1 MLTSTPPRSSLH
13 VHPTR
18 ETAGHPEFQ
27 WQGTALEVI
36 NSAGSVSGT
45 FVVKGGPGAGR
56 SSFLRDVA
64 RAEIMSG
71 TNPDSI
77 LFLTASKEAA
87 ARTNRWLL
95 NAIEQEF
102 DKGEAGVRGDSSD
115 VSDEVQSRPTTVE
128 RVFSES
134 IARSVHSFAFAVL
147 RHQAAHTPGALAPRL
162 LTGAEHDSLIRDML
176 CEYSE
181 RAADIW
187 PERLQPALTT
197 LGFARQLRDFLLRAA
212 ERGCTS
218 KELRQYGQDYSRD
231 EWRAAADFY
240 DEYRATARL
249 MGSNAL
255 NASELVRAAV
265 DALDSDEEL
274 AETLSFDVILIDDS
288 QFFDPLSS
296 ELVERF
302 RSRAR
307 LTLVASE
314 QSESVFRFRGGSTTY
329 ADKLAKTEGTIHLP
343 GTKRLAAPV
352 AEIASRVAEATHHP
366 ESLRWAKE
374 IRHQYD
380 ELSFHHIAESGEAR
394 VRVLVS
400 PSAEIAAVVDRVR
413 RAHIVESIPWKD
425 IAVIVRSKSQAV
437 PMRRGLLAAGVP
449 VADDPTEIILS
460 EQPMVRAILQA
471 VRCAVGED
479 LTDDEL
485 ERMVLSPIG
494 GGDPITFR
502 RILRGLRRGFMKLES
517 DKPVTAAEL
526 ADMITVE
533 NEEYGQSVFRS
544 IDALRFI
551 LLGGELADIT
561 PYLTA
566 REHDLIMRVR
576 SVIEAGQTASHNGEN
591 IETILWAVWDAA
603 GLSEVLANQ
612 SLRGGA
618 VGSMADQHLDA
629 VMSLFDAAGDYV
641 ERHPH
646 STITSFVQFI
656 VEQELPTGA
665 RDRRGPVR
673 EAVEV
678 SPAHATVGR
687 EWDTVVVA
695 GLQEDVWPSLS
706 ETGTIFRQEEFVDFL
721 DRGVEPGRPENRRGR
736 YDDRLAEERRLF
748 LVAVTRARRSLLVT
762 AVGPHVSDDGSVDSD
777 ADTRSRFLEEIAGDY
792 ALVRSYGETDAE
804 SCCSADSR
812 VLTSS
817 GRSHTQSP
825 VSARP
830 ECGFPR
836 VLSPDSLIAELRRV
850 VETEDTPS
858 HERHHAARQLARL
871 ALAAGD
877 SPTRESVI
885 TAANPDHW
893 WGVQELSTT
902 QSLHDP
908 GTAYFIS
915 PSQVERYLECP
926 LEAFLQSVETAG
938 RDTSATLLGTLTH
951 MAAEAMERGVDEE
964 EVRDVFLA
972 TVPRLLAPLAWKKQE
987 QVNKWIDMFDHL
999 VEKLHVRYEAVT
1011 GHAEVE
1017 QVVESLIGQTNS
1029 GDDVYVK
1036 GKIDRLEISDD
1047 GKYYII
1053 DFKTG
1058 NQVAKDI
1065 PDNPQLKTYQV
1076 AVAKSKD
1083 GQNSASSS
1091 FFSSPSS
1098 HMQERPSAESCLGGA
1113 ELIYPH
1119 KNPRNPT
1126 TQDPLTNEDVDAWAR
1141 QLVELARVMAGPHFA
1156 GCSDS
1161 QPGETTRFRSLARV
1175 LVGKSALAPSFT
1187 PSNAEDAD

>member
-1 MLTSTPPRSSLH
+1 MLTSTPTRSPLH
-13 VHPTR
+13 IHPTK
-18 ETAGHPEFQ
+18 ETVAHTEFQ
-27 WQGTALEVI
+27 WQGIASDVI
-36 NSAGSVSGT
+36 NSAGSSSGT

-56 SSFLRDVA
+56 SSFLRDAA
-64 RAEIMSG
+64 RAEIMAG

-87 ARTNRWLL
+87 VRTNRWLL
-95 NAIEQEF
+95 SAIEQGS
-102 DKGEAGVRGDSSD
+102 DKGAATG
-115 VSDEVQSRPTTVE
+115 

-134 IARSVHSFAFAVL
+134 VARSVHSFAFAVL
-147 RHQAAHTPGALAPRL
+147 RHQAAHTPGALTPRL
-162 LTGAEHDSLIRDML
+162 LTGAEHDSLVRDML
-176 CEYSE
+176 REYSE
-181 RAADIW
+181 RGADMW
-187 PERLQPALTT
+187 PERLRPALTT
-197 LGFARQLRDFLLRAA
+197 LGFARQLRDFLLRVA

-218 KELRQYGQDYSRD
+218 EELRQYGQGCSRD
-231 EWRAAADFY
+231 EWSAAADFY

-274 AETLSFDVILIDDS
+274 AESLNFDVILIDDS

-329 ADKLAKTEGTIHLP
+329 ADKLAKTENTIHLP
-343 GTKRLAAPV
+343 GTKRLAPPV
-352 AEIASRVAEATHHP
+352 AELAARVADATHHP

-374 IRHQYD
+374 IRHQD
-380 ELSFHHIAESGEAR
+380 AERLSDHSAEFGEAD

-400 PSAEIAAVVDRVR
+400 PSAEVAAVVDRVR
-413 RAHIVESIPWKD
+413 RAHIVDNVQWKD
-425 IAVIVRSKSQAV
+425 IAVIVRSKSQAA
-437 PMRRGLLAAGVP
+437 PMRRALLAAGVP
-449 VADDPTEIILS
+449 VADDPTEIVLF

-479 LTDDEL
+479 LTNDEL
-485 ERMVLSPIG
+485 ERLVISPIG

-502 RILRGLRRGFMKLES
+502 RILRGLRRGFMKVEF
-517 DKPVTAAEL
+517 DNPVRAAEL
-526 ADMITVE
+526 TAITTTDDE
-533 NEEYGQSVFRS
+533 DYGRSVFRA

-551 LLGGELADIT
+551 LLDGELIDLT
-561 PYLTA
+561 ENLTA
-566 REHDLIMRVR
+566 REKDLIMRVR
-576 SVIEAGQTASHNGEN
+576 SVIQAGQKAFHGGESV
-591 IETILWAVWDAA
+591 EAILWAVWDAA
-603 GLSEVLANQ
+603 GLSEALANQ

-646 STITSFVQFI
+646 STMPSFVRFI

-673 EAVEV
+673 EAVDV
-678 SPAHATVGR
+678 SPAHATVGK
-687 EWDTVVVA
+687 EWDTVVVT
-695 GLQEDVWPSLS
+695 GLQEDVWPSLA

-762 AVGPHVSDDGSVDSD
+762 AVGPHVSDDGTVDSD
-777 ADTRSRFLEEIAGDY
+777 ADIRSRFLEELAGDQ
-792 ALVRSYGETDAE
+792 ALASSHGEPDAE
-804 SCCSADSR
+804 SSDSADLR
-812 VLTSS
+812 ALTSS
-817 GRSHTQSP
+817 GGSRTQSP
-825 VSARP
+825 LSVLP
-830 ECGFPR
+830 ECEFPR
-836 VLSPDSLIAELRRV
+836 VLSPDYLIAELRRV
-850 VETEDTPS
+850 VESEDSPG

-877 SPTRESVI
+877 APSRESVI

-893 WGVQELSTT
+893 WGVQKLSTT
-902 QSLHDP
+902 KSLHDP
-908 GTAYFIS
+908 ETAYFIS

-938 RDTSATLLGTLTH
+938 RDTTATLLGTLTH
-951 MAAEAMERGVDEE
+951 MAAEAMERGVDEGD
-964 EVRDVFLA
+964 VRDVFLA
-972 TVPRLLAPLAWKKQE
+972 TVPRLLGTLTWKKHDQID
-987 QVNKWIDMFDHL
+987 KWTDMFDRL
-999 VEKLHVRYEAVT
+999 VEKLHLRYAAVT

-1017 QVVESLIGQTNS
+1017 QVIESRIGQTSS
-1029 GDDVYVK
+1029 GDDVYVR
-1036 GKIDRLEISDD
+1036 GKIDRLEISDV

-1058 NQVAKDI
+1058 NQVAKNI
-1065 PDNPQLKTYQV
+1065 PDNPQLKTYQT
-1076 AVAKSKD
+1076 AVAKSID
-1083 GQNSASSS
+1083 PQNTPSSS
-1091 FFSSPSS
+1091 VSSLSS
-1098 HMQERPSAESCLGGA
+1098 SRMSEECSADNCLAGA

-1119 KNPRNPT
+1119 KNPRKPT
-1126 TQDPLTNEDVDAWAR
+1126 VQDPLTNDDVDAWAS
-1141 QLVELARVMAGPHFA
+1141 QLVDLALVMAGPHFA
-1156 GCSDS
+1156 GSSDS
-1161 QPGETTRFRSLARV
+1161 QPDQNSRARSLSRV
-1175 LVGKSALAPSFT
+1175 LVRKSALAPSFT
-1187 PSNAEDAD
+1187 PSNIEDAD

>member
-1 MLTSTPPRSSLH
+1 MLTSTPTRSPLH
-13 VHPTR
+13 IHPTK
-18 ETAGHPEFQ
+18 ETAAHTEFQ
-27 WQGTALEVI
+27 WQGIVSDVI
-36 NSAGSVSGT
+36 NSAGSSSGT

-95 NAIEQEF
+95 SAIEQGF
-102 DKGEAGVRGDSSD
+102 DNDIAA
-115 VSDEVQSRPTTVE
+115 E
-128 RVFSES
+128 RVFSEP

-162 LTGAEHDSLIRDML
+162 LTGAEHDSLVRDML
-176 CEYSE
+176 HEHSE
-181 RAADIW
+181 RGADIW
-187 PERLQPALTT
+187 PERLRPALTT
-197 LGFARQLRDFLLRAA
+197 LGFARQLRDFLLRVA

-218 KELRQYGQDYSRD
+218 KELRQYGQDCSRD
-231 EWRAAADFY
+231 EWSAAADFY

-274 AETLSFDVILIDDS
+274 AESLNFDVILIDDS

-329 ADKLAKTEGTIHLP
+329 ADKLAKTENTIHLP
-343 GTKRLAAPV
+343 GTKRLAPPV
-352 AEIASRVAEATHHP
+352 AELAARVADATRHP

-374 IRHQYD
+374 IRHQD
-380 ELSFHHIAESGEAR
+380 AEWLSHHSAEFGEAD

-400 PSAEIAAVVDRVR
+400 PSAEVAAVVDRVR
-413 RAHIVESIPWKD
+413 RAHIVDNVPWKD
-425 IAVIVRSKSQAV
+425 IAVIVRSKSQAA

-449 VADDPTEIILS
+449 VADDPTEIVLF

-479 LTDDEL
+479 LTNDEL
-485 ERMVLSPIG
+485 ERLVLSPIG

-502 RILRGLRRGFMKLES
+502 RILRGLRRGFMKVEF
-517 DKPVTAAEL
+517 DNPVRAAEL
-526 ADMITVE
+526 TAMTTTDDE
-533 NEEYGQSVFRS
+533 GYARSVFRA

-551 LLGGELADIT
+551 LLGGELIDLT
-561 PYLTA
+561 ENLTA
-566 REHDLIMRVR
+566 REKDLIVRVR
-576 SVIEAGQTASHNGEN
+576 SVIQAGQKAFHDDESVEA
-591 IETILWAVWDAA
+591 ILWAVWDAA
-603 GLSEVLANQ
+603 GLSEALANQ

-629 VMSLFDAAGDYV
+629 IMSLFDAAGDYV

-646 STITSFVQFI
+646 STITSFVRFI

-678 SPAHATVGR
+678 SPAHAAVGR

-736 YDDRLAEERRLF
+736 YDDRVAEERRLF
-748 LVAVTRARRSLLVT
+748 LVAATRARRSLLVT
-762 AVGPHVSDDGSVDSD
+762 AVGPHVSDDGTVDSD
-777 ADTRSRFLEEIAGDY
+777 ADTRSRFLEEIAGDHV
-792 ALVRSYGETDAE
+792 LVGSDVENDAE
-804 SCCSADSR
+804 SSDSGNLR
-812 VLTSS
+812 TLKNT
-817 GRSHTQSP
+817 GEAYIRSPLSTL
-825 VSARP
+825 P
-830 ECGFPR
+830 ECDFPR

-850 VETEDTPS
+850 VESEDTPS
-858 HERHHAARQLARL
+858 HERYHAARQLARL

-877 SPTRESVI
+877 ASSRESVI

-902 QSLHDP
+902 ESLHDP

-926 LEAFLQSVETAG
+926 LDAFLQSVETAG
-938 RDTSATLLGTLTH
+938 GDTSATLLGTLTH

-964 EVRDVFLA
+964 DVREVFLA
-972 TVPRLLAPLAWKKQE
+972 TVPRLLGTLTWKKHDQIE
-987 QVNKWIDMFDHL
+987 KWTDMFNRL
-999 VEKLHVRYEAVT
+999 VEKLHLRYAAVT
-1011 GHAEVE
+1011 GRAEVE
-1017 QVVESLIGQTNS
+1017 QIIEALIGQTNS
-1029 GDDVYVK
+1029 GDDVYVR

-1047 GKYYII
+1047 DKYYII

-1058 NQVAKDI
+1058 NQVARDI
-1065 PDNPQLKTYQV
+1065 PENPQLKTYQT
-1076 AVAKSKD
+1076 AVAKSTD
-1083 GQNSASSS
+1083 SQDSTSSS
-1091 FFSSPSS
+1091 MSSLSSS
-1098 HMQERPSAESCLGGA
+1098 HASEECSADNCLAGA

-1126 TQDPLTNEDVDAWAR
+1126 AQDPLTNDDVDAWAR
-1141 QLVELARVMAGPHFA
+1141 QLIDLAIVMAGPYFA
-1156 GCSDS
+1156 ACSDS
-1161 QPGETTRFRSLARV
+1161 QPDGNFRSRSLSRV

-1187 PSNAEDAD
+1187 PSNIEDAD

>member
-1 MLTSTPPRSSLH
+1 MLTSTPTRSPLH
-13 VHPTR
+13 IHPTK
-18 ETAGHPEFQ
+18 ETAAHTEFQ
-27 WQGTALEVI
+27 WQGTASDVI
-36 NSAGSVSGT
+36 NSAGSSSGT

-56 SSFLRDVA
+56 SSFLRDAA
-64 RAEIMSG
+64 RAEIMAG

-87 ARTNRWLL
+87 VRTNRWLL
-95 NAIEQEF
+95 SAIEQGF
-102 DKGEAGVRGDSSD
+102 DNDTAI
-115 VSDEVQSRPTTVE
+115 E
-128 RVFSES
+128 RVFSGS
-134 IARSVHSFAFAVL
+134 IARSVHSFAFAIL
-147 RHQAAHTPGALAPRL
+147 RHQAAHTPGLLAPRL
-162 LTGAEHDSLIRDML
+162 LTGAEHDSLVRDML
-176 CEYSE
+176 REHSE
-181 RAADIW
+181 RGADIW
-187 PERLQPALTT
+187 PERLRPALTT
-197 LGFARQLRDFLLRAA
+197 LGFARQLRDFLLRVA

-218 KELRQYGQDYSRD
+218 KELRQYGQDCSRD
-231 EWRAAADFY
+231 EWSAAADFY

-265 DALDSDEEL
+265 DALDNDEEL
-274 AETLSFDVILIDDS
+274 AESLSFDVILIDDS

-329 ADKLAKTEGTIHLP
+329 ADKLAKTENTIDLP
-343 GTKRLAAPV
+343 GSKRLAPPV
-352 AEIASRVAEATHHP
+352 AELAARVADATRHP

-374 IRHQYD
+374 IRHQD
-380 ELSFHHIAESGEAR
+380 AEWLSHHSAEPGDAH

-400 PSAEIAAVVDRVR
+400 PSAEVAAVVDRVR
-413 RAHIVESIPWKD
+413 RAHIVDKIPWKD
-425 IAVIVRSKSQAV
+425 IAVIVRSKGQAA

-449 VADDPTEIILS
+449 VADDPTEIVLS

-479 LTDDEL
+479 LTNDEL

-502 RILRGLRRGFMKLES
+502 RILRGLRRGFMKVEFGN
-517 DKPVTAAEL
+517 PVRAAEL
-526 ADMITVE
+526 TAMITTDDE
-533 NEEYGQSVFRS
+533 DYARSVFRA

-551 LLGGELADIT
+551 LLGGELIDLT
-561 PYLTA
+561 ENLTA
-566 REHDLIMRVR
+566 REKDLIMRVR
-576 SVIEAGQTASHNGEN
+576 SVIQAGQKAFHDGESV
-591 IETILWAVWDAA
+591 EAILWAVWDAA
-603 GLSEVLANQ
+603 DLSEALANQ

-646 STITSFVQFI
+646 STITSFVRFI

-673 EAVEV
+673 EAVDV
-678 SPAHATVGR
+678 SPAHATVGK

-762 AVGPHVSDDGSVDSD
+762 AVGPHVSDDGTVDSD
-777 ADTRSRFLEEIAGDY
+777 ADTRSRFLEEISGGHG
-792 ALVRSYGETDAE
+792 LVSSDVENDTE
-804 SCCSADSR
+804 SSDSADLRTLKSA
-812 VLTSS
+812 
-817 GRSHTQSP
+817 GGAHTQSP
-825 VSARP
+825 LSTLP
-830 ECGFPR
+830 ECEFPR

-850 VETEDTPS
+850 VESEDAPS

-877 SPTRESVI
+877 APSRESVI

-902 QSLHDP
+902 ESLHDP
-908 GTAYFIS
+908 ETAYFIS

-926 LEAFLQSVETAG
+926 LEAFLQSVETSG

-951 MAAEAMERGVDEE
+951 MAAEAMERGVDEGD
-964 EVRDVFLA
+964 VRDVFLA
-972 TVPRLLAPLAWKKQE
+972 TVPRLLGALTWKKGDQID
-987 QVNKWIDMFDHL
+987 KWTDMFDRL
-999 VEKLHVRYEAVT
+999 VEKLHLRYAAVT

-1017 QVVESLIGQTNS
+1017 QVIESLIGQTNS
-1029 GDDVYVK
+1029 GDDVYVR

-1058 NQVAKDI
+1058 NQVASDI
-1065 PDNPQLKTYQV
+1065 PENPQLKTYQT
-1076 AVAKSKD
+1076 AVAKSVD
-1083 GQNSASSS
+1083 QQNTSSS
-1091 FFSSPSS
+1091 SVSSPPSS
-1098 HMQERPSAESCLGGA
+1098 HMPEKSSADNCLAGA

-1119 KNPRNPT
+1119 KKPRKPT
-1126 TQDPLTNEDVDAWAR
+1126 VQDPLTNDDVNAWAR
-1141 QLVELARVMAGPHFA
+1141 QLVDLALVMAGPYFA
-1156 GCSDS
+1156 GSADS
-1161 QPGETTRFRSLARV
+1161 QPDQSSRSRSLSRV

-1187 PSNAEDAD
+1187 PSNIEDAD